1 MSNDNEQPTAVPAVI
16 DVPAGNGSLAVYDR
30 ISDPLMAIKVLGN
43 SIFKS
48 GIFGITKPEQG
59 EVLAMQCLAEKKSP
73 LELARTYHFINGQLA
88 IKSDALL
95 AKFQQAGGRVDWITR
110 TDKLVEADFHMH
122 GSTARIVAAI
132 EEYIANGTALA
143 NDGKMKDNWKKWP
156 RRMLTA
162 RAIGEGV
169 RLMAPEAAFGT
180 YTVEEMDTGIKTAPV
195 TSHGSLSD
203 WVPDHQRT
211 AAVKVLRKVG
221 HLTDTQDWA
230 DIPEELNATLMKP
243 SRRDAFLA
251 AVRNEYEA
259 TV

>member
-1 MSNDNEQPTAVPAVI
+1 MSTPEETALPAVVDI
-16 DVPAGNGSLAVYDR
+16 PAGNGSLAVYDR

-110 TDKLVEADFHMH
+110 TDKLVEADFIMH
-122 GSTARIVAAI
+122 GSKARIVASI
-132 EEYIANGTALA
+132 EEYVANGTALA

-180 YTVEEMDTGIKTAPV
+180 YTVEEMDTGVKAAPTA
-195 TSHGSLSD
+195 SNGLLSD
-203 WVPDHQRT
+203 WVPEHQRA
-211 AAVKVLRKVG
+211 AAVAVLRKVG
-221 HLTDTQDWA
+221 HLEDGQGFD
-230 DIPEELNATLMKP
+230 DISPELNATLTKP
-243 SRRDAFLA
+243 ARRDAFLA
-251 AVRNEYEA
+251 AVRNEYEK

>member
-1 MSNDNEQPTAVPAVI
+1 MSNDNEQPAALPATINADPV
-16 DVPAGNGSLAVYDR
+16 AGLAVYDR
-30 ISDPLMAIKVLGN
+30 ISDPMTAIKVLGA

-59 EVLAMQCLAEKKSP
+59 EVLAMQCLAERKSP

-110 TDKLVEADFHMH
+110 TDKLVEADFIMH
-122 GSTARIVAAI
+122 GSKTRIVASI
-132 EEYIANGTALA
+132 EEYMANGTALA
-143 NDGKMKDNWKKWP
+143 NDGKVKDNWKKWP

-180 YTVEEMDTGIKTAPV
+180 YTVEEMDTVAKASPAPLAVAGIE
-195 TSHGSLSD
+195 D
-203 WVPDHQRT
+203 WVPEHHRD
-211 AAVKVLRKVG
+211 AAVRVLRKVG
-221 HLTDTQDWA
+221 HLTEAQGWA
-230 DIPEELNATLMKP
+230 DIPESLSATLSKQ

-251 AVRNEYEA
+251 AVRNEYEQ

>member
-1 MSNDNEQPTAVPAVI
+1 MSTPEETALPAVVDI
-16 DVPAGNGSLAVYDR
+16 PAGNGSLAVYDR

-110 TDKLVEADFHMH
+110 TDKLVEADFIMH
-122 GSTARIVAAI
+122 GSKARIVASI
-132 EEYIANGTALA
+132 EEYVANGTALA
-143 NDGKMKDNWKKWP
+143 NDGKVKDNWKKWP

-180 YTVEEMDTGIKTAPV
+180 YTVEEMDTGVKAAPTA
-195 TSHGSLSD
+195 SHGLLSD
-203 WVPDHQRT
+203 WVPEHQRA
-211 AAVKVLRKVG
+211 AAVAVLRKVG
-221 HLTDTQDWA
+221 HLEDGQGFE
-230 DIPEELNATLMKP
+230 DISPELNATLTKP
-243 SRRDAFLA
+243 ARRDAFLA
-251 AVRNEYEA
+251 AVRNEYEK

>member
-1 MSNDNEQPTAVPAVI
+1 MSNPEEIPTTPAVV
-16 DVPAGNGSLAVYDR
+16 DANQVASLTMYDR
-30 ISDPLMAIKVLGN
+30 INDPLTAIKALGA

-59 EVLAMQCLAEKKSP
+59 EVLAMQCLAERKSP

-95 AKFQQAGGRVDWITR
+95 AKFQQAGGRVEWITR
-110 TDKLVEADFHMH
+110 TDKLVEADFSMH
-122 GSTARIVAAI
+122 GSKTRIVATI
-132 EEYIANGTALA
+132 EEYVANGTALA

-180 YTVEEMDTGIKTAPV
+180 YTVEEMDAAPKAV
-195 TSHGSLSD
+195 LSPVGSLSE
-203 WVPDHQRT
+203 WVPEYQRD
-211 AAVKVLRKVG
+211 AAVAVLRKVG
-221 HLTDTQDWA
+221 HLTADQGWA
-230 DIPEELNATLMKP
+230 DIPSDLELTLLKP

-251 AVRNEYEA
+251 AVRNQYEQ